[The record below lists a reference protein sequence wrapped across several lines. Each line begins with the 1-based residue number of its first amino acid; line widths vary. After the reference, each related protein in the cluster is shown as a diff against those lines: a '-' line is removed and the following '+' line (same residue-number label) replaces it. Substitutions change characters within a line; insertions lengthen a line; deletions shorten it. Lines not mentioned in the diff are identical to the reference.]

1 MPGGGESLTLVDWD
15 ELRSS
20 RDRVALREAL
30 KAALWARARER
41 ERIRGSRRVLEDVKR
56 LRDLARLVLEEMGE
70 RGEISFRLDERGS
83 IEAVYIGSG
92 PAERDRR

>member
-30 KAALWARARER
+30 KAALRARER

-70 RGEISFRLDERGS
+70 RGEISFRLDERGA
-83 IEAVYIGSG
+83 IQAVYIGSG